1 MGAMKEAYMFERDLL
16 LRKQLN
22 MHLMQNSIKKK
33 AETSFHKQSCSTDVF
48 KKGRVYKSNWSNCKS
63 ARCLSVFSS
72 LHPKKTTSNFLPK

>member
-48 KKGRVYKSNWSNCKS
+48 KKGRVYKSN
-63 ARCLSVFSS
+63 
-72 LHPKKTTSNFLPK
+72 